1 MSAEFH
7 SYGSLPTTLEQA
19 QSLIAELR
27 QQAQV
32 EIAELRQKLQWSEL
46 QRSALEEQLRL
57 KRIEKYGAGSERLS
71 NLQLEL
77 LEEEPSV
84 SPAEVEAESERSS
97 LNGES
102 SEVLVQRKRQPKKH
116 PGRQILPP
124 HLPRVERVIAC
135 SAEQS
140 RCGVC
145 GQEKTII
152 GYESSEQLEVEPA
165 KYFVQVTKREKRGCS
180 CGRGGVMTA
189 PVPKRIIEK
198 GLVSDRVVIQTLVN
212 KYGSHLPLY
221 RQSVT
226 LEQESGLELSRA
238 TMDGWV
244 MQVGQLLMPVAGAMK
259 NELLAGS
266 YLQADETPVDVQMH
280 DGRGHNHQ
288 AYLWQYSRPWGTVV
302 FDFRLGRGREGPKQF
317 LGKYGGILQTDGY
330 VAYEKVGGP
339 GLVHAGCWTHCRR
352 GFANVAKLNPGDA
365 VATPIVEKINALF
378 AIDAAAGEQGLNL
391 EARQAL
397 RRENAPTVLGT
408 IKTAVESARASAL
421 PGSTLGKACEYALGQ
436 WPKLIRFLDY
446 PELELSTNLAEN
458 SIRPIAIGRKNW
470 IHLGSPQAGPK
481 VAAILSIFET
491 CRRIKLPVREYLS
504 AVLPGLAN
512 MQLQHL
518 SYLTPMAW
526 AGSTH
531 RQPVTATDEETL
543 Y

>member
-1 MSAEFH
+1 VSAEFH
-7 SYGSLPTTLEQA
+7 SYGSPPTTLEQA
-19 QSLIAELR
+19 QALIVELR
-27 QQAQV
+27 
-32 EIAELRQKLQWSEL
+32 RKLQWSEL
-46 QRSALEEQLRL
+46 QRSTLEEQLRL
-57 KRIEKYGAGSERLS
+57 KRIEKYGAGSEKLS

-77 LEEEPSV
+77 LEEEPGV
-84 SPAEVEAESERSS
+84 SQAEVEAESGRPS
-97 LNGES
+97 LNGDIT
-102 SEVLVQRKRQPKKH
+102 EVVIRQKGKAKNH
-116 PGRQILPP
+116 PGRQSLPP
-124 HLPRVERVIAC
+124 HLPRIERVIAC
-135 SAEQS
+135 PAEQC

-145 GQEKTII
+145 GQEKAII
-152 GYESSEQLEVEPA
+152 GYEISEQLEVEPA
-165 KYFVQVTKREKRGCS
+165 KYFVQVTKREKRACS
-180 CGRGGVMTA
+180 CGGGGVMTA

-212 KYGSHLPLY
+212 KYCSHLPLY

-226 LEQESGLELSRA
+226 LEQESRLELSRA

-244 MQVGQLLMPVAGAMK
+244 MQVGQMLMPVVGAMK

-266 YLQADETPVDVQMH
+266 YLQADETPVEVQMH

-302 FDFRLGRGREGPKQF
+302 FDFRLGRGREGPRQF

-378 AIDAAAGEQGLNL
+378 AIDAAAREQGLNI

-397 RRENAPTVLGT
+397 RREKAPAVLDS
-408 IKTAVESARASAL
+408 IKAAVEAARASAL

-446 PELELSTNLAEN
+446 PQLELSTNLAEN
-458 SIRPIAIGRKNW
+458 SIRPIAVGRKNW
-470 IHLGSPQAGPK
+470 IHVGSPQAGPK
-481 VAAILSIFET
+481 VAAIFSIFET

-512 MQLQHL
+512 LQLQRL
-518 SYLTPMAW
+518 SNLTPTAW
-526 AGSTH
+526 VGQRS
-531 RQPVTATDEETL
+531 
-543 Y
+543 